1 MSCTGG
7 PRTRASVG
15 LLCCDMTRQWG
26 KYRGLGYKES
36 LRVGSLLPWGLI
48 QLNSNWASLVAP
60 KVKNL
65 PSMWET
71 WIRSLVG
78 KIPWRRAW
86 QLTSVF
92 LPGKSQGQR
101 SMAGNSPWGRK
112 ESDTTDWL
120 SLQNSNSCGLSVQ
133 SQEYDKVGMGSPWDQ
148 KSFLSRE
155 SLCGWSWAC

>member
-1 MSCTGG
+1 MGSDPTKQQLGFPGG
-7 PRTRASVG
+7 SEG
-15 LLCCDMTRQWG
+15 
-26 KYRGLGYKES
+26 KES
-36 LRVGSLLPWGLI
+36 ASNVGDLDS
-48 QLNSNWASLVAP
+48 
-60 KVKNL
+60 
-65 PSMWET
+65 
-71 WIRSLVG
+71 
-78 KIPWRRAW
+78 IPGWKDPLEGAW